1 MSARVLGLYFDE
13 FPLDE
18 EYTSPGRTVTETD
31 LVTFSGISGDYNPLH
46 SDVEFAKASPFGQ
59 RIAHGALVFSL
70 ATGLTS
76 RLGVIEGTAIA
87 FLGMTWKFRKPVFIG
102 DTIRVRLRAT
112 KKRAVG
118 AEAGMLFADVSII
131 NQRDEVV
138 QNGEWTVMVKRKPA
152 QQTEP

>member
-1 MSARVLGLYFDE
+1 MPQPVLGMYFDD
-13 FPLDE
+13 FPLDV

-31 LVTFSGISGDYNPLH
+31 LVTFSGLSGDFNPLH
-46 SDVEFAKASPFGQ
+46 SDSEFAKSTPFGQ
-59 RIAHGALVFSL
+59 RIAHGALVFSM

-102 DTIRVRLRAT
+102 DTIRVKLKAT

-118 AEAGMLFADVSII
+118 PEAGMIFADISIV
-131 NQRDEVV
+131 NQRDELV
-138 QNGEWTVMVKRKPA
+138 QSGEWTVMVRRKPA
-152 QQTEP
+152 S